1 MAHNQDFC
9 KRAGWQ
15 VPGPRRARV
24 RLCLLKGCEREF
36 VPEDPLSRY
45 CGVGC
50 SAEAR
55 RWSQREANRRYRAS
69 EGGRQRRR
77 EQACRYRQRVKERDA
92 CAAAAGE
99 VVCEGYQKGPAE
111 KKLGCQRPGCY
122 EHFSVSSRSPLQ
134 KFCSFLC
141 RLALRRVVVRERRW
155 RAYFAA
161 RAAALGKR
169 AVAARFRPALS
180 DAYFR
185 PPRC

>member
-1 MAHNQDFC
+1 MAHNHDLC
-9 KRAGWQ
+9 KQAGWQ
-15 VPGPRRARV
+15 VPEPRRARV

-50 SAEAR
+50 RAEAR

-69 EGGRQRRR
+69 EGGRRCRR
-77 EQACRYRQRVKERDA
+77 EQACRDRQRVKERER

-99 VVCEGYQKGPAE
+99 VACEGYQKGPAE
-111 KKLGCQRPGCY
+111 KKFCCQRPGCY

-141 RLALRRVVVRERRW
+141 RLALRRVLLRERRW

>member
-1 MAHNQDFC
+1 MAQHQHHLQ
-9 KRAGWQ
+9 RPEGQ
-15 VPGPRRARV
+15 GPGPRRPRV
-24 RLCLLKGCEREF
+24 RRCLLKGCDRDF
-36 VPEDPLSRY
+36 VPDDPLSRY
-45 CGVGC
+45 CGQAC

-69 EGGRQRRR
+69 AGGRRCRR
-77 EQACRYRQRVKERDA
+77 EQASRYRQRVKERESG
-92 CAAAAGE
+92 AAAAGE

-111 KKLGCQRPGCY
+111 KKLGCQRPSCY

-141 RLALRRVVVRERRW
+141 RLALRRVLVRERRW

>member
-1 MAHNQDFC
+1 MAHNQDLC

-15 VPGPRRARV
+15 VPEARRARV
-24 RLCLLKGCEREF
+24 RRCLLKGCEREF

-50 SAEAR
+50 SGEAR

-69 EGGRQRRR
+69 EGGRRCRR
-77 EQACRYRQRVKERDA
+77 EQACRYRQRVKERDR

-99 VVCEGYQKGPAE
+99 AACEGYQKGPAE
-111 KKLGCQRPGCY
+111 QKFCCQRPGCY

-141 RLALRRVVVRERRW
+141 RLALRRVLVRERRW

-161 RAAALGKR
+161 RAAAFGQR
-169 AVAARFRPALS
+169 AVSARFRPALS

>member
-1 MAHNQDFC
+1 MAQNQDLC
-9 KRAGWQ
+9 KRPGFQ
-15 VPGPRRARV
+15 VPAVRRARV

-36 VPEDPLSRY
+36 VPDDPLSRY

-50 SAEAR
+50 SGEAR

-69 EGGRQRRR
+69 EGGRRCRR
-77 EQACRYRQRVKERDA
+77 EQACRYRQRVKERA
-92 CAAAAGE
+92 RCAAAAAE
-99 VVCEGYQKGPAE
+99 AACEGYQKGPAE
-111 KKLGCQRPGCY
+111 KKFCCQRPGCY

-141 RLALRRVVVRERRW
+141 RLALRRVLVRERRW